1 MAILAG
7 LCLFIPTHNGFTN
20 KMLRERLPLLQGDIS
35 GSYTP
40 AKMTYDL
47 RRLRLKGLI
56 QRVPE
61 KNRYVLTPAGRR
73 IALFFTKAFAR
84 IFRPGVARLDPNL
97 PPDSTD
103 KLATAWR
110 NVDRAVDLH
119 ISDAKLRA

>member
-1 MAILAG
+1 
-7 LCLFIPTHNGFTN
+7 
-20 KMLRERLPLLQGDIS
+20 MLRERLPLLQGAIS

-61 KNRYVLTPAGRR
+61 KNRYVLTPRGRR
-73 IALFFTKAFAR
+73 GALFFTKTFAR
-84 IFRPGVARLDPNL
+84 IFRPAMARLDPTL

-103 KLATAWR
+103 TLAAAWR
-110 NVDRAVDLH
+110 DVDKAVDLH
-119 ISDAKLRA
+119 ISAAKMRA